1 MCPSGCVLL
10 TLFFCVTAVCQVPS
24 SHCDT
29 INSPVAAC
37 TFLTRADNRST
48 DKSHA
53 PLGAFAYG
61 TLLAGNSGS
70 AAADVPYNSG
80 SLFVSAPG
88 KRRKLGFHWGQALFE
103 SFTLLSIEQAYVL
116 HDDWRWVA
124 GNLSENG
131 IPFNH
136 YWRDY
141 KQSLSTWVHSGWN
154 DGDPNMYGYVGHPI
168 QGVAASYI
176 YIQNDPK
183 SEKLE
188 FSKTKAYWRSRLK
201 ATLWN
206 ALYSTQWNIG
216 PLSEM
221 TVEKYGTH
229 SRSPWNKNGS
239 WPCTT
244 KHCYTGVGQ
253 IDLVMTP
260 VAGFGW
266 LVGEDFLDKFITR
279 RVEGATRNRSL
290 IDITRCTL
298 DPIRAGTNILH
309 AKRPWYRASRDSGEA
324 YFTNQHKELEPP
336 IRGGSA
342 VGESH

>member
-1 MCPSGCVLL
+1 VLL
-10 TLFFCVTAVCQVPS
+10 ALLFCVPAVCQVPT
-24 SHCDT
+24 SHCDP
-29 INSPVAAC
+29 INRPPVAAC
-37 TFLTRADNRST
+37 TILIRADNSSNE
-48 DKSHA
+48 KSHA

-61 TLLAGNSGS
+61 TLLAKNSRN
-70 AAADVPYNSG
+70 AAAVPYNSG
-80 SLFVSAPG
+80 SLFVAAPG
-88 KRRKLGFHWGQALFE
+88 KRRKQGFHWGRALFE
-103 SFTLLSIEQAYVL
+103 SFTLLSIEQAYVV
-116 HDDWRWVA
+116 HDDWRWV
-124 GNLSENG
+124 GGSLSENG
-131 IPFNH
+131 TPFNH

-229 SRSPWNKNGS
+229 QRPPWNKNGS
-239 WPCTT
+239 WPCT
-244 KHCYTGVGQ
+244 KYCYTGVGQ

-266 LVGEDFLDKFITR
+266 LVGEDILDKFVTR
-279 RVEGATRNRSL
+279 RVEGATRSRLL
-290 IDITRCTL
+290 IDTTRCAL

-324 YFTNQHKELEPP
+324 NFTNQHQELEPP
-336 IRGGSA
+336 IRGGSS
-342 VGESH
+342 VGKSR